1 MHVLTEALVVCA
13 WRRETWVLGVPA
25 VVQWLND
32 LFGLCGGTG
41 SIPGLGQWV
50 KDPGLLQLELQL
62 LQLELRYA
70 TGCGQKR
77 KKKRDR
83 RLFIFSPS
91 SCPWY
96 AQVIGSK
103 ASDLPGHPNQQML
116 KFPCIKR

>member
-70 TGCGQKR
+70 TGCSQKR
-77 KKKRDR
+77 KKKEIGGS
-83 RLFIFSPS
+83 LFFHPPVVLGMHRSL
-91 SCPWY
+91 
-96 AQVIGSK
+96 V
-103 ASDLPGHPNQQML
+103 PGPPTYLDTQISRCSNSL
-116 KFPCIKR
+116 V